1 MYRRHSI
8 TALICLLTF
17 IAGSQNV
24 SAQSQLAQDAYAI
37 FEGSCLICH
46 GSDGAYRETL
56 LMEHDALIEGGTVVP
71 GNPDASEL
79 YKRLLGTTENG
90 GAQMPLGQPPLPD
103 PSIDTIRRWILAGA
117 PDWATTP
124 TTDSRFISSGE
135 MLDSIETHLM
145 SLEPFDRAFARY
157 FTLTHLYNAGE
168 TAEILRE
175 YCKALSKLVNS
186 LSWGLDIV
194 NPQPIDPQQTI
205 YYIDL
210 RHYEWDRNAGW
221 TEVEEAYL
229 YHIKFNA
236 PAQTALRIQLSRL
249 QTTLSTA
256 VPSVNADWFI
266 ATAASPPL
274 YNDLL
279 SLPETDLE
287 LEDRLEVDVANNIL
301 TAPGLRVSRAGFI
314 NSGVSNHNRVVER
327 HNSRY
332 GAYWKSYDFAG
343 SVGTQNI
350 FTHPLAFAHD
360 GGEVIF
366 NLPNGLQG
374 YYLVDGN
381 GRRLDEAP
389 ISIVSNPAASDPTV
403 RNGLS
408 CIDCHT
414 EGMKEFTDEVRAVIE
429 SDTRPDYN
437 KAHALQLYVEK
448 SEMDALV
455 DGDLVRYQ
463 RALQSTGGNTNDVEP
478 VSRFHEAYHS
488 PLDLSHAAAAVGL
501 EPHVFLSKIREN
513 AGLQTA
519 GLLVLDGGQI
529 KRDTWR
535 SSFQDVI
542 HALDYPQQVGEPAI
556 VTQPEV
562 IPGRLI
568 DIPDPNL
575 RALLEETLETKTFRP
590 DVMSTLKILRA
601 KDRNISD
608 LTGLEFAVNLE
619 ELWLA
624 NNPIS
629 DLSPIA
635 NCTNLII
642 IDLWDVPVID
652 ISPLANLTKLEEL
665 NHKDGGIRDISPL
678 AGLTNLRDVTFYI
691 SRISDISAVANLT
704 KLVRLRI
711 RHSPVSDITP
721 LAGLVN
727 LEELNMH
734 DCPVADISPLG
745 NLTKLRVLIM
755 DGGDRK
761 AYIPNML
768 PLAKLTNLEE
778 LDIGNCGV
786 SDLSG
791 AERLTQLRVLTAD
804 HSQISDI
811 SPLAGLINLHELR
824 FQHNKIS
831 DVSALVGLVNLEYL
845 DVSGNMIN
853 DITPLKSLENVVI
866 AWSDNPGFPGGP
878 KIEGPWLW
886 VTIPGENLRESP
898 DVDYLSKA
906 SSGTVT
912 EMKVSTHGTIEGK
925 PVGDDKWTS
934 HVLSPTISG
943 NIREMFNLPRWLG
956 IIYGSIS
963 LYSPHEQNTTMYIGN
978 DEGTKVWLNGVLVYE
993 LLSRDGSG
1001 GSYEF
1006 SFPVT
1011 LQRGNNV
1018 LLVAVQ
1024 SIVGNSGI
1032 GACFGFEKGSDYTV
1046 SNPSVNYVFSQT
1058 QIHHGDTFTLNILA
1072 EGVFDL
1078 AGWQFDIDFDPAA
1091 LEAVDVRE
1099 GDFLKTGGGSTFFQ
1113 TVRIDNKI
1121 GKITGLN
1128 TALLS
1133 DSGVSGTGTILQ
1145 VTFKAKTEG
1154 ETSLDLDNFLLGS
1167 FTGRNIAAGPLE
1179 FTFTIKEQLLIG
1191 DVNRDEVVNI
1201 LDLILVA
1208 RQLGKSV
1215 PPNSPED
1222 VNGDGVVNIFDL
1234 TLVAQGI
1241 GGAAAPAARDID
1253 SATIETWIAGARLA
1267 DDGSIAFRQGIAN
1280 LENLLAS
1287 LIIPQ
1292 ETALLAN
1299 FPNPFNPETW
1309 IPYQLAVPVEVA
1321 LTIYDMNG
1329 GTVRRF
1335 EMGHQAAGA
1344 YQSQSRAAYWD
1355 GRNQRAESVASGLY
1369 FYTLRAGE
1377 FTATRKMLIR
1387 K

>member
-1 MYRRHSI
+1 MYKRHSI
-8 TALICLLTF
+8 TALICLSIL
-17 IAGSQNV
+17 IVGSQNV

-46 GSDGAYRETL
+46 GPDGAYRETL
-56 LMEHDALIEGGTVVP
+56 LMEHTELIEGGTVIP
-71 GNPDASEL
+71 GNPNASEL
-79 YKRLLGTTENG
+79 YKRLLGDTEG
-90 GAQMPLGQPPLPD
+90 GVQMPFGQPQL
-103 PSIDTIRRWILAGA
+103 SAAAIDTIRRWIQAGA
-117 PDWATTP
+117 PDWTRIATP
-124 TTDSRFISSGE
+124 LRRFVPPSEVLKAIDAHVKTIS
-135 MLDSIETHLM
+135 
-145 SLEPFDRAFARY
+145 PFERPFARY
-157 FTLTHLYNAGE
+157 FTMTHLYNAGVPSDIL
-168 TAEILRE
+168 AEYR
-175 YCKALSKLVNS
+175 KALAKLVNS

-205 YYIDL
+205 FYIDL
-210 RHYEWDRNAGW
+210 RHYEWDRNASW
-221 TEVEEAYL
+221 TEVEEAYP

-236 PAQTALRIQLSRL
+236 PAQTALRNQLSRL

-408 CIDCHT
+408 CIGCHT

-501 EPHVFLSKIREN
+501 KSDVFLSQIHEN
-513 AGLQTA
+513 AGLQNA

-542 HALDYPQQVGEPAI
+542 HALDYPQQVGEPPV
-556 VTQPEV
+556 VTQPDV

-575 RALLEETLETKTFRP
+575 RVLLEETLETSIIRP
-590 DVMSTLKILRA
+590 DIMATLTILRA
-601 KDRNISD
+601 RGKNISD

-624 NNPIS
+624 DNPVS

-665 NHKDGGIRDISPL
+665 RHTHGRISDISPV
-678 AGLTNLRDVTFYI
+678 AELTNLRDLTFYNTDT
-691 SRISDISAVANLT
+691 SDISAVSNLT
-704 KLVRLRI
+704 GLVKLRI
-711 RHSPVSDITP
+711 RHSPVEDITP
-721 LAGLVN
+721 LARLVN
-727 LEELNMH
+727 LEELNLH
-734 DCPVADISPLG
+734 DC
-745 NLTKLRVLIM
+745 N
-755 DGGDRK
+755 
-761 AYIPNML
+761 
-768 PLAKLTNLEE
+768 
-778 LDIGNCGV
+778 
-786 SDLSG
+786 
-791 AERLTQLRVLTAD
+791 
-804 HSQISDI
+804 ISDI
-811 SPLAGLINLHELR
+811 SPLRNLTKLKVLTIDGGDGRISDLSPLSKLTNLKDLDIGNCKISDLSPLAELTQLR
-824 FQHNKIS
+824 DLLANNSEIS
-831 DVSALVGLVNLEYL
+831 DVSSLAGLTNLTRVILKDNQISDVAPLSGLVNLEYL

-886 VTIPGENLRESP
+886 VTIPGENIRESP

-1032 GACFGFEKGSDYTV
+1032 GACFGFEKGTDYTV
-1046 SNPSVNYVFSQT
+1046 SNPSVNYVFSQA
-1058 QIHHGDTFTLNILA
+1058 QIHHGDTFTLDILA
-1072 EGVFDL
+1072 ESVFDL
-1078 AGWQFDIDFDPAA
+1078 AGWQFDLTFDPAV
-1091 LEAVDVRE
+1091 LEATGVSE
-1099 GDFLKTGGGSTFFQ
+1099 GNFLKITGGSTFFQ
-1113 TVRIDNKI
+1113 KGRIDNKI

-1128 TALLS
+1128 AALLS

-1145 VTFKAKTEG
+1145 VTFKAKTER
-1154 ETSLDLDNFLLGS
+1154 ETSLGLDNFLFGS
-1167 FTGRNIAAGPLE
+1167 FTGKNIAAGPLE

-1208 RQLGKSV
+1208 RQLGKRL

-1222 VNGDGVVNIFDL
+1222 INGDGVVNIFDL

-1241 GGAAAPAARDID
+1241 GGAAAPAVATGRVDT
-1253 SATIETWIAGARLA
+1253 ATIEAWIAQGRLE

-1280 LENLLAS
+1280 LQNLLAS
-1287 LIIPQ
+1287 LTIPK
-1292 ETALLAN
+1292 ETVLLAN
-1299 FPNPFNPETW
+1299 YPNPFNPETW
-1309 IPYQLAVPVEVA
+1309 IPYKLPLPAEVT
-1321 LTIYDMNG
+1321 LTIYDMHG
-1329 GTVRRF
+1329 AAVRRL
-1335 EMGHQAAGA
+1335 EVGHQATGT
-1344 YQSQSRAAYWD
+1344 YQNRSRALYWD
-1355 GRNQRAESVASGLY
+1355 GRNQRGEFVASGIY
-1369 FYTLRAGE
+1369 FYTLKADE

>member
-1 MYRRHSI
+1 MYKHHFIS
-8 TALICLLTF
+8 ALIGVQHHLALIGLLTL
-17 IAGSQNV
+17 IISTQNV
-24 SAQSQLAQDAYAI
+24 SAQSQIAQDAYAI

-46 GSDGAYRETL
+46 GPDGAYRETL

-221 TEVEEAYL
+221 TEVEEAYP

-236 PAQTALRIQLSRL
+236 PAQTALRNQLSRL

-274 YNDLL
+274 YNALL

-332 GAYWKSYDFAG
+332 GAYWKSYDFAA
-343 SVGTQNI
+343 SVGKRNI
-350 FTHPLAFAHD
+350 FTHPLAFQHD

-408 CIDCHT
+408 CIGCHT
-414 EGMKEFTDEVRAVIE
+414 EGMKEVTDEVRAVIE
-429 SDTRPDYN
+429 SDTRPTYN

-455 DGDLVRYQ
+455 NSDLVRYQ

-624 NNPIS
+624 DNPVS

-642 IDLWDVPVID
+642 IDLWAVPVID

-665 NHKDGGIRDISPL
+665 HHRYGGIRDISPL
-678 AGLTNLRDVTFYI
+678 AGLTNLREVTFYI

-727 LEELNMH
+727 LEVLNMH

-761 AYIPNML
+761 ANIPNLL

-791 AERLTQLRVLTAD
+791 SERLTQLRALTAD

-811 SPLAGLINLHELR
+811 SPLSDLINLHSLNL
-824 FQHNKIS
+824 QHNKIS

-886 VTIPGENLRESP
+886 VTIPDENLRESP

-934 HVLSPTISG
+934 HMLSPTISG

-956 IIYGSIS
+956 VIYGSIS

-978 DEGTKVWLNGVLVYE
+978 DEGTKVWLNGVLIY
-993 LLSRDGSG
+993 
-1001 GSYEF
+1001 
-1006 SFPVT
+1006 
-1011 LQRGNNV
+1011 GNC
-1018 LLVAVQ
+1018 LVQFVRVAKSVQ
-1024 SIVGNSGI
+1024 HR
-1032 GACFGFEKGSDYTV
+1032 A
-1046 SNPSVNYVFSQT
+1046 
-1058 QIHHGDTFTLNILA
+1058 
-1072 EGVFDL
+1072 
-1078 AGWQFDIDFDPAA
+1078 
-1091 LEAVDVRE
+1091 
-1099 GDFLKTGGGSTFFQ
+1099 
-1113 TVRIDNKI
+1113 
-1121 GKITGLN
+1121 
-1128 TALLS
+1128 
-1133 DSGVSGTGTILQ
+1133 
-1145 VTFKAKTEG
+1145 
-1154 ETSLDLDNFLLGS
+1154 
-1167 FTGRNIAAGPLE
+1167 
-1179 FTFTIKEQLLIG
+1179 QLLATEDSTHQYDEYKGTTVHCSYCRIG
-1191 DVNRDEVVNI
+1191 N
-1201 LDLILVA
+1201 
-1208 RQLGKSV
+1208 
-1215 PPNSPED
+1215 
-1222 VNGDGVVNIFDL
+1222 
-1234 TLVAQGI
+1234 
-1241 GGAAAPAARDID
+1241 
-1253 SATIETWIAGARLA
+1253 
-1267 DDGSIAFRQGIAN
+1267 
-1280 LENLLAS
+1280 
-1287 LIIPQ
+1287 
-1292 ETALLAN
+1292 
-1299 FPNPFNPETW
+1299 
-1309 IPYQLAVPVEVA
+1309 
-1321 LTIYDMNG
+1321 
-1329 GTVRRF
+1329 
-1335 EMGHQAAGA
+1335 
-1344 YQSQSRAAYWD
+1344 
-1355 GRNQRAESVASGLY
+1355 
-1369 FYTLRAGE
+1369 
-1377 FTATRKMLIR
+1377 
-1387 K
+1387 

>member
-1 MYRRHSI
+1 MYKRHFIS
-8 TALICLLTF
+8 ALIGVQHHLALIGLLTL
-17 IAGSQNV
+17 IISTHNV
-24 SAQSQLAQDAYAI
+24 SAQSQIAQDAYAI

-46 GSDGAYRETL
+46 GPDGAYRETL

-221 TEVEEAYL
+221 TEVEEAYP

-301 TAPGLRVSRAGFI
+301 TAPGLRVSRAGFV

-350 FTHPLAFAHD
+350 FTHPLAFTHD
-360 GGEVIF
+360 GGEIIF

-374 YYLVDGN
+374 YYLVDGT

-408 CIDCHT
+408 CIGCHT
-414 EGMKEFTDEVRAVIE
+414 EGMKEFTDEVRTVIE
-429 SDTRPDYN
+429 NDTRPSYN

-448 SEMDALV
+448 SEMEALV
-455 DGDLVRYQ
+455 NSDMVRYQ
-463 RALQSTGGNTNDVEP
+463 RALQSTGGDTNDVEP
-478 VSRFHEAYHS
+478 VSRFHEAFHS
-488 PLDLSHAAAAVGL
+488 PLNLSHAAAAVGL
-501 EPHVFLSKIREN
+501 ESNVFLSKIREN
-513 AGLQTA
+513 AGLQSA

-624 NNPIS
+624 DNPVS

-642 IDLWDVPVID
+642 IDLWDTPNISDV
-652 ISPLANLTKLEEL
+652 SPLANLTKLEEL
-665 NHKDGGIRDISPL
+665 RIKHSEIHDISSL
-678 AGLTNLRDVTFYI
+678 VRLTNLIELQLYDVDV
-691 SRISDISAVANLT
+691 SDISAISGMTNL
-704 KLVRLRI
+704 KRVRF
-711 RHSPVSDITP
+711 RHTHVEDITP
-721 LAGLVN
+721 VSELFN
-727 LEELNMH
+727 LEWIDMAHSN
-734 DCPVADISPLG
+734 
-745 NLTKLRVLIM
+745 
-755 DGGDRK
+755 
-761 AYIPNML
+761 
-768 PLAKLTNLEE
+768 
-778 LDIGNCGV
+778 V
-786 SDLSG
+786 SDLSPLKNLTRLIDVSFG
-791 AERLTQLRVLTAD
+791 A
-804 HSQISDI
+804 
-811 SPLAGLINLHELR
+811 
-824 FQHNKIS
+824 NKIS
-831 DVSALVGLVNLEYL
+831 DVSPLEELFNLEELHISGNEISNILPLAGLTRLERLNLASNNIL
-845 DVSGNMIN
+845 DVS
-853 DITPLKSLENVVI
+853 PLAALTNLKWLKIGDNNI
-866 AWSDNPGFPGGP
+866 SDFSPLYQLIGKIDFRAEGNPGSPKPGP
-878 KIEGPWLW
+878 IIEGPWLW
-886 VTIPGENLRESP
+886 VYAPGETLDSNWNIEG
-898 DVDYLSKA
+898 LSHA
-906 SSGTVT
+906 SGGTVT
-912 EMKVSTHGTIEGK
+912 EIGVSTHGATAGNS
-925 PVGDDKWTS
+925 VGDEVWTS
-934 HVLSPTISG
+934 HKLPTTGKDNIRDMLGRNDELHGIVYG
-943 NIREMFNLPRWLG
+943 NILLHSPMEQST
-956 IIYGSIS
+956 II
-963 LYSPHEQNTTMYIGN
+963 HHRTFQRV
-978 DEGTKVWLNGVLVYE
+978 KVWLNGEAIYQ
-993 LLSRDGSG
+993 RDRMGS
-1001 GSYEF
+1001 SEDHPEF
-1006 SFPVT
+1006 IPAT
-1011 LQRGNNV
+1011 LQQGKNV
-1018 LLVAVQ
+1018 LLIAVDVQ
-1024 SIVGNSGI
+1024 NNGEPSHSF
-1032 GACFGFEKGSDYTV
+1032 FGFDDGTEYTII
-1046 SNPSVNYVFSQT
+1046 NPGVGYTISET
-1058 QIHHGDTFTLNILA
+1058 TIHVGDTFILDIRA
-1072 EGVFDL
+1072 ENVFDL
-1078 AGWQFDIDFDPAA
+1078 AGWQFDITFNPGVLEA
-1091 LEAVDVRE
+1091 LEVNE
-1099 GDFLKTGGGSTFFQ
+1099 GDFLKTDGGSTYFQ
-1113 TVRIDNKI
+1113 GGNIDNRIGRITKI
-1121 GKITGLN
+1121 N
-1128 TALLS
+1128 SALLS
-1133 DSGVSGTGTILQ
+1133 DRGISGTGTILQ
-1145 VTFKAKTEG
+1145 VTFKAKSEG
-1154 ETSLDLDNFLLGS
+1154 EASLALENFLFGS
-1167 FTGRNIAAGPLE
+1167 FNGENIAAGPLE

-1215 PPNSPED
+1215 SPNSPED

-1241 GGAAAPAARDID
+1241 GGAAAPAVATD
-1253 SATIETWIAGARLA
+1253 SADAATVEAWIAAAQLE

-1280 LENLLAS
+1280 LENLLTS

-1292 ETALLAN
+1292 ETALHAN
-1299 FPNPFNPETW
+1299 YPNPFNPETW
-1309 IPYQLAVPVEVA
+1309 IPYQLAAPAEVT
-1321 LTIYDMNG
+1321 LTIYEMNG
-1329 GTVRRF
+1329 QLVRRLAV
-1335 EMGHQAAGA
+1335 GHQAAGM
-1344 YQSQSRAAYWD
+1344 YQSRSRAAYWD
-1355 GRNQRAESVASGLY
+1355 GRNQRGESIASGLY